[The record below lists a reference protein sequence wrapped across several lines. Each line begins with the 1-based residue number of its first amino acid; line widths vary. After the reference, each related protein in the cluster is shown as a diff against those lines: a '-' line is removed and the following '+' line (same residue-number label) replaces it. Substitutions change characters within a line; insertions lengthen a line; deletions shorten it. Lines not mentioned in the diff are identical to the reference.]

1 MVTNLISSSC
11 VLFCLQPVLG
21 PQGGGGGGA
30 GVRPIKQLVR
40 SHVRSAALLSNV
52 GAELSFQLP
61 RDASSAFKAL
71 LSEIDARKDELG
83 INR

>member
-1 MVTNLISSSC
+1 MFWSQGGS
-11 VLFCLQPVLG
+11 
-21 PQGGGGGGA
+21 GGGGSA
-30 GVRPIKQLVR
+30 GSGLRTIKQLVH

-61 RDASSAFKAL
+61 NDASSTFKAM
-71 LSEIDARKDELG
+71 LSEIDARQDELG